1 MWEREERVARIV
13 QKHPELE
20 ALSDRDEHRD
30 NSFLETRP
38 SILPSGIDT
47 SHQTH
52 ICTRHF
58 DVLLALRKLTF
69 EGKKNSTVWNQP
81 LKVRIWSLG
90 SAGTFESLSALSG
103 HSNG

>member
-38 SILPSGIDT
+38 SILHSGIDT

-69 EGKKNSTVWNQP
+69 FFIFGGKQNSTVWNP
-81 LKVRIWSLG
+81 TVE
-90 SAGTFESLSALSG
+90 T
-103 HSNG
+103 N